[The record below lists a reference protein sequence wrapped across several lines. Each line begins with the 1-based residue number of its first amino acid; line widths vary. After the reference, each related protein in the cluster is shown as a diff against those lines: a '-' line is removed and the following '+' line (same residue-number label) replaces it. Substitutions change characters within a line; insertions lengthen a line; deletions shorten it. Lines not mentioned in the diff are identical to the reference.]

1 MQHSHPGWTKF
12 RFSYR
17 TDSRWRTGPTRN
29 QLYFCLELDELAHL
43 QKEGVRFA
51 IQKFPALI
59 AGKRTPLRAL
69 EE

>member
-1 MQHSHPGWTKF
+1 MQLPDRFPLENRPHSKSTILL
-12 RFSYR
+12 R
-17 TDSRWRTGPTRN
+17 
-29 QLYFCLELDELAHL
+29 ELDELADL

-59 AGKRTPLRAL
+59 AGKRTPPRAL